1 MKILHVINRLSVS
14 NGAAVLLTDLA
25 TYQKR
30 QGDKVDVAV
39 LRRVQ
44 PSYEEAIKK
53 QGCRLWA
60 LGKENS
66 SPFHPRLLLRL
77 GRLIRH
83 YDVVHIHL
91 FPALYWAVFARMLYR
106 SRCKL
111 VATVHSISDHRQEKK
126 WLQPLERFV
135 YRHYDCLVAISEPVA
150 DMLRRRGCCR
160 YGCLVTVCNGVD
172 IARFKEAQ
180 PVSRESLGVSDKKV
194 VLVTQVAR
202 FMYEKDQ
209 KTLLRA
215 LTLLPE
221 HYQGVF
227 VGDGVMLEE
236 HKQYAESLH
245 LGNRV
250 HFLGARRDVP
260 ALLKASD
267 IVVMSSHFEGF
278 GLVAVEGMAAGK
290 PVVVSDV
297 PGLAEVVSGAGLLFP
312 LHDEK
317 ELAALLLRLGGEPA
331 FYDEIK
337 QCCIERAE
345 RYGIDRMGEQYEVLY
360 RTLLGIKTC

>member
-1 MKILHVINRLSVS
+1 MRILHVITRLSIA
-14 NGAAVLLTDLA
+14 NGAAMVMMNLMMC
-25 TYQKR
+25 QKR
-30 QGDKVDVAV
+30 KGDEVDVAV

-44 PSYEEAIKK
+44 PSYEETIKK
-53 QGCRLWA
+53 QGCRLWI
-60 LGKENS
+60 LGEEGS

-77 GRLIRH
+77 GRLMRH

-91 FPALYWAVFARMLYR
+91 FPALYWAVFARMLYC

-111 VATVHSISDHRQEKK
+111 VATIHNISDHRQEKK

-135 YRHYDCLVAISEPVA
+135 YKHYDCLVAISGPVA

-160 YGCLVTVCNGVD
+160 DGRLVTICNGVD
-172 IARFKEAQ
+172 LSRFKEAL
-180 PVSRESLGVSDKKV
+180 PVSRGSLGVSDKKA

-221 HYQGVF
+221 RYQVVF
-227 VGDGVMLEE
+227 IGDGVLFEE

-245 LGNRV
+245 LGERV

-260 ALLKASD
+260 SLLKMSD

-290 PVVVSDV
+290 PVVASDV

-317 ELAALLLRLGGEPA
+317 ELAALLLRLGGEPV
-331 FYDEIK
+331 FYDEVK
-337 QCCIERAE
+337 QRCIERAE
-345 RYGIDRMGEQYEVLY
+345 RYNVTKMGEQYAKLY
-360 RTLLGIKTC
+360 SAFN

>member
-14 NGAAVLLTDLA
+14 NGAAVLLSDLA
-25 TYQKR
+25 AYQKR
-30 QGDKVDVAV
+30 QGDEVDVAV

-44 PSYEEAIKK
+44 PSYEDAIRK
-53 QGCRLWA
+53 QGCRLWI
-60 LGKENS
+60 LGEESS

-77 GRLIRH
+77 GRLMWH

-91 FPALYWAVFARMLYR
+91 FPVLYWAVFARMLYR

-111 VATVHSISDHRQEKK
+111 LATVHNISDHRQEKK
-126 WLQPLERFV
+126 CLQPLERFV
-135 YRHYDCLVAISEPVA
+135 YRHYDCLVAISDPVS

-160 YGCLVTVCNGVD
+160 DGRLVTICNGVD
-172 IARFKEAQ
+172 LTRFKEAQ
-180 PVSRESLGVSDKKV
+180 PVLREFLGVSDENAI
-194 VLVTQVAR
+194 LVTQVAR

-221 HYQGVF
+221 YYQGIF
-227 VGDGVMLEE
+227 VGDGVLLEE
-236 HKQYAESLH
+236 HKRYAESLH

-250 HFLGARRDVP
+250 HFLGVRRDVP

-290 PVVVSDV
+290 PVVASDV

-317 ELAALLLRLGGEPA
+317 DLAALLLRLGGEPA
-331 FYDEIK
+331 FYNEIR
-337 QCCIERAE
+337 QRCIERAE
-345 RYGIDRMGEQYEVLY
+345 QYSIDRMGRQYETLY
-360 RTLLGIKTC
+360 KSLG

>member
-66 SPFHPRLLLRL
+66 SPFHPRLLVRL

-91 FPALYWAVFARMLYR
+91 FPALYWAVFARMLYCP
-106 SRCKL
+106 RCKL
-111 VATVHSISDHRQEKK
+111 IATIHNISDHRQEKK

-135 YRHYDCLVAISEPVA
+135 YKHYDYLVAISEPVA
-150 DMLRRRGCCR
+150 DMLRGRNCCKDDHV
-160 YGCLVTVCNGVD
+160 VTICNGVD
-172 IARFKEAQ
+172 IIRFREAQ
-180 PVSRESLGVSDKKV
+180 PISRKLLGISDKKA
-194 VLVTQVAR
+194 VLVIQVAR

-215 LTLLPE
+215 LALLPE
-221 HYQGVF
+221 YYQGVF
-227 VGDGVMLEE
+227 VGDGVLLEE
-236 HKQYAESLH
+236 HKRYAAALH
-245 LGNRV
+245 LGTRV
-250 HFLGARRDVP
+250 HFLGARGDVP

-278 GLVAVEGMAAGK
+278 GLVAVEGMATGK
-290 PVVVSDV
+290 PVIASDV

-312 LHDEK
+312 PHDEK
-317 ELAALLLRLGGEPA
+317 KLASLLRRLGEEPA
-331 FYDEIK
+331 FYDEVC
-337 QCCIERAE
+337 QRCTDRAE
-345 RYGIDRMGEQYEVLY
+345 QYNIDRMGERYETLY
-360 RTLLGIKTC
+360 KKSL